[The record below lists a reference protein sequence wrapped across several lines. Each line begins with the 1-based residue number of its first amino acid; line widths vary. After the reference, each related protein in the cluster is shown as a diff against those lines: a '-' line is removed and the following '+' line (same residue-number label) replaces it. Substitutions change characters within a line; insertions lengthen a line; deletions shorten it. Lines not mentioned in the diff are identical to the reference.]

1 MFWEETLRLQV
12 FLNENA
18 YLSQL
23 SQIIFLEKKVR
34 MIYSFIVQT
43 IEVFRSNLR
52 ILSEEKIQPEWLT
65 SCFIKDRFLCAK

>member
-1 MFWEETLRLQV
+1 MFWEEALRLQV

-18 YLSQL
+18 YLSQM

-43 IEVFRSNLR
+43 ISF
-52 ILSEEKIQPEWLT
+52 
-65 SCFIKDRFLCAK
+65 